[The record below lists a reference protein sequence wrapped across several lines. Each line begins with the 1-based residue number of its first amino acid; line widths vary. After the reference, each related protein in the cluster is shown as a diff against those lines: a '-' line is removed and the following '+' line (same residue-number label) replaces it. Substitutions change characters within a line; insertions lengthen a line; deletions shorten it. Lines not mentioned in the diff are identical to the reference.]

1 MFATFDTVSACAV
14 LSWAGRGELS
24 GHRDTTALC
33 AETTQTL
40 PSVNTNG
47 Y

>member
-1 MFATFDTVSACAV
+1 MFATFDTVSECAV

-24 GHRDTTALC
+24 GHRDTALC